1 MKPTAT
7 IRLLTDLKSKNDKGD
22 FFTSLISDLFHAQGY
37 DKVYH
42 DLGQPGREIDIQSE
56 HRHEFKSVAIECKA
70 HKAKMG
76 GDDVNK
82 FRGVVDGEREKLKKE
97 KIGKKIV
104 AYFIS
109 LGGFT
114 TTAIAQEDARRKH
127 KRIIFWDSPTI
138 IKELERCHMLPTDAE
153 VAERAGQCA
162 HYAGLSGAVIDE
174 IELLAHQDLS
184 YIKAVIYSQNGARTH
199 FALIQ
204 TGGVAL
210 ADGPAQLIIS
220 CDKKNGGTLHTLK
233 YLSPAPIAPDRQ
245 ELEQQAKSKYQEW
258 IDAECGS
265 IHLDGLPAEADYSTK
280 SLRLERLFVPL
291 RAIIDKESPR
301 AEDKKFTSS
310 KREAYRSEPMSYPI
324 SELLTAGT
332 RLALLAAPGGGK
344 STLLKRLATAY
355 TSEDR
360 RAEIEDGLP
369 SHDWLP
375 LFVRCRELRVKA
387 TYPIMDILDEIPAQ
401 TSMQPDEAIV
411 FRSIM
416 REALQT
422 GKVLLLV
429 DGLDEIPDEA
439 DRKIFAK
446 NLRTFL
452 STRKLI
458 TAVVTSREAGFRAV
472 AGVLAEACRHA
483 RLASLQESDIVHLCT
498 QWHIEVAG
506 IDLPKVRE
514 EAQRLT
520 QDIFANNSIHTLA
533 RNPLLLTTLL
543 VVKRS
548 IGELPRNRAGLYEEA
563 VRLLVKTWNVEGYG
577 FNLAALT
584 ERQALAQ
591 LSYVAC
597 TMLEAG
603 IKQITQSALYI
614 LLHKAKEVLA
624 EELHYITVSPEDFI
638 EQVERRSSLLISVGK
653 TKVGGTL
660 ETVYE
665 FRHLTFQEYLAARGY
680 VKEQHARRPDEPRLV
695 DILSPNFTNE
705 NWAEVIPLAAVLAE
719 HKANAIIQELLAT
732 CDAWNILDAKEKKG
746 FDDPHF
752 VLAQCIVDEVL
763 ILPKTMTAA
772 LEKIA
777 SYDDEFNDN
786 YLMQILR
793 GKAGGEFKQIIEDN
807 YFESTLNFELFLD
820 GMRTIALKYLT
831 EKDKIF
837 SELLQDASE
846 VDFILTELRCSDI
859 RRQVAAAMQ
868 IAAIGHELYPGN
880 IDDWRTFLSENQAQ
894 QLRAELNS
902 LLISGSLP
910 AAYAVGWALA
920 WSGGNAQVLGIITPK
935 PEEIV
940 YLFKFVVTE
949 KEVPYFV
956 FSWALSE
963 QPLLERD
970 ALLKNG
976 FDISPYIDFMRK
988 SYRSENFNRGIH
1000 FKECIVLLAWYC
1012 RKPWS
1017 DDELIR
1023 MIDDVYKQKVN
1034 VPYYGISDEKK
1045 FIRAKALL
1053 SELGDGGKLM
1063 QKEREKKK
1071 ELWLELVRKDEEDMD
1086 LPF

>member
-56 HRHEFKSVAIECKA
+56 HRHEFRSVVIECKA
-70 HKAKMG
+70 QKDKIG
-76 GDDVNK
+76 GDDTNK
-82 FRGVVDGEREKLKKE
+82 FRGAVDGEREKLKKE
-97 KIGKKIV
+97 KITKKIV
-104 AYFIS
+104 SYFVS
-109 LGGFT
+109 LNGFT
-114 TTAIAQEDARRKH
+114 STAIAQENNRREH
-127 KRIIFWDSPTI
+127 KRIIFWDSSTV
-138 IKELERCHMLPTDAE
+138 IKELEKCHMLPTDTE

-162 HYAGLSGAVIDE
+162 QYAGLGNAVIDE
-174 IELLAHQDLS
+174 IELLAHPDLS
-184 YIKAVIYSQNGARTH
+184 YIKVVIYSQNGERTH

-204 TGGVAL
+204 SGGVAL
-210 ADGPAQLIIS
+210 ASGPAQLIIDA
-220 CDKKNGGTLHTLK
+220 DKKNAGILHTLK
-233 YLSPAPIAPDRQ
+233 YLPPAPPAPDRQ
-245 ELEQQAKSKYQEW
+245 ELEQQARKSYQEW

-265 IHLDGLPAEADYSTK
+265 IHLDGLPAEADYSAK
-280 SLRLERLFVPL
+280 SLKLERLFVPL
-291 RAIIDKESPR
+291 RAIVDKENPR

-310 KREAYRSEPMSYPI
+310 KQEAYYSEPKAYPI
-324 SELLTAGT
+324 SELLIAGT

-355 TSEDR
+355 TSDAR
-360 RAEIEDGLP
+360 RIEIADGLP

-375 LFVRCRELRVKA
+375 LFVRCRELRAKA

-401 TSMQPDEAIV
+401 TSMQPEEANS
-411 FRSIM
+411 FRVIM

-472 AGVLAEACRHA
+472 AGVLAEACQHA

-597 TMLEAG
+597 TMLEAE
-603 IKQITQSALYI
+603 IKQITQSALYK

-680 VKEQHARRPDEPRLV
+680 VKEQHARRPNEPRLV

-719 HKANAIIQELLAT
+719 HKANSIIQELLAT
-732 CDAWNILDAKEKKG
+732 CDAWNNLDENEKKG
-746 FDDPHF
+746 LDDPHF

-772 LEKIA
+772 LVKIA
-777 SYDDEFNDN
+777 SYEDEYNDD

-793 GKAGGEFKQIIEDN
+793 GKAGSELKQIIEYN
-807 YFESTLNFELFLD
+807 YFENGASYELFLD
-820 GMRTIALKYLT
+820 GMRTIALKHLV
-831 EKDKIF
+831 EKERVF
-837 SELLQDASE
+837 SELLQDKDEIELVLS
-846 VDFILTELRCSDI
+846 ELRCSDI
-859 RRQVAAAMQ
+859 RRRVAAAML
-868 IAAIGHELYPGN
+868 IAAIGHELYPVGIN
-880 IDDWRTFLSENQAQ
+880 NWGDFLAENQAQ
-894 QLRAELNS
+894 QIRTELNN
-902 LLISGSLP
+902 LLNSGSLP
-910 AAYAVGWALA
+910 AAYAVGWTLS
-920 WSGGNAQVLGIITPK
+920 WSGGNPRILGIVPPK
-935 PEEIV
+935 AEEIIS
-940 YLFKFVVTE
+940 LFKLVVAE
-949 KEVPYFV
+949 SKAPYFV

-970 ALLKNG
+970 ELLNDG
-976 FDISPYIDFMRK
+976 FDISPYLEFMLK
-988 SYRSENFNRGIH
+988 SYFSSNMNRGIH
-1000 FKECIVLLAWYC
+1000 FNHCIVLLAWYC

-1017 DDELIR
+1017 DEELIKI
-1023 MIDDVYKQKVN
+1023 IDDSYELNIQI
-1034 VPYYGISDEKK
+1034 PYYSISDERD
-1045 FIRAKALL
+1045 FERAKALL
-1053 SELGDGGKLM
+1053 SELGEAGKVM
-1063 QKEREKKK
+1063 QMKREKRKQ
-1071 ELWLELVRKDEEDMD
+1071 LWLEEIKKQEQEMN